1 MMLDRYRLLVVIVV
15 LTWSQISHGFA
26 NAPLTNHFLISTSRS
41 LLPRKPTT
49 SSFISQPRSVSTT
62 VLKLSEDPED
72 TIEKESTEKK
82 ESSILDRFL
91 SPKID
96 DPGLPLTD
104 VLVAQIIGPSLEI
117 AWLSLNHAPSP
128 SWLRPIFQTS
138 ALYTSRGSLLAP
150 ALIHGAALATC
161 WIIGALAA
169 KTYEL
174 EAIVPNEKNEYGT
187 ILWRVCQAGAFASG
201 LLILATQLDLL
212 SEFGRWVQLGESE
225 ETDFRLLLAAVELIN
240 DIFFEAITLI
250 TWRLFLASQSRRP
263 SS

>member
-1 MMLDRYRLLVVIVV
+1 
-15 LTWSQISHGFA
+15 
-26 NAPLTNHFLISTSRS
+26 
-41 LLPRKPTT
+41 
-49 SSFISQPRSVSTT
+49 
-62 VLKLSEDPED
+62 
-72 TIEKESTEKK
+72 
-82 ESSILDRFL
+82 LDRFL

-174 EAIVPNEKNEYGT
+174 EAIVPNEKNGYGT